1 MAKKDIKEYYDLV
14 CQDYHDMLEALRDM
28 EKEAM
33 EGLISPQQLE
43 QTKESIEPVKNNY
56 MTWSYVMYLLNKP
69 SKFEL
74 LLNKIGIKT
83 KSKQYSERVDINKL
97 EKEKKN
103 NKEKALNKIK
113 K

>member
-1 MAKKDIKEYYDLV
+1 
-14 CQDYHDMLEALRDM
+14 
-28 EKEAM
+28 
-33 EGLISPQQLE
+33 
-43 QTKESIEPVKNNY
+43 
-56 MTWSYVMYLLNKP
+56 MYLLNKP

-74 LLNKIGIKT
+74 FLNKIGIKT

-97 EKEKKN
+97 EKERKN